1 MIACSA
7 VKCEARKVGVTA
19 CALGHRTNARGQLGH
34 LLIGVAGDPT
44 MPGAKTFVP
53 PRLRSAALS
62 LAHAPGD

>member
-1 MIACSA
+1 M
-7 VKCEARKVGVTA
+7 TA